1 MQRAQQHVLIGQILI
16 YKTLFFSIVTIISC
30 AFLPVMNKSLH
41 AMLIKIY
48 TSKGDPLF
56 HSCYKYD
63 NIVDRKNVAHTVHLS
78 EAQTDGSQKVSNPD
92 NTEDVV
98 EQLSQDLQC
107 SHSLQA
113 SIV

>member
-1 MQRAQQHVLIGQILI
+1 MQRAQQHYLIGQILI

-56 HSCYKYD
+56 HRCYKYD

-78 EAQTDGSQKVSNPD
+78 VAQTDGSQKVSNPD